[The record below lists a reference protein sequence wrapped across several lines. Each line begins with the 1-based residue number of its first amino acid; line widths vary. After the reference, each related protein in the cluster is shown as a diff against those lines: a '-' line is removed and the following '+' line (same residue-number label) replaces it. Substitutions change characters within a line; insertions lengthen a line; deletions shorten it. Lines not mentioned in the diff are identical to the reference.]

1 MAEAVRHDKTARQL
15 RLLSDA
21 LDSGRL
27 GPVRRLINTLAPAE
41 IGNLLESLPPAK
53 RVVVWGLVDPE
64 DDGEVLVHVG
74 DEVRESLLAD
84 MDADEIIA
92 AVEDLDID
100 DLADLVED
108 LPDTV
113 IDEVLKSMDRENRE
127 RLEQVLSYPEDTAGR
142 LMNPDVVTVRA
153 DVNVDVVLRYLR
165 LRGELPDHTDHLF
178 VVSRRHQYLGRLS
191 LASLVTHEDS
201 TPINRLIDD
210 EQPAIDVEESAEE
223 VARQF
228 SDHDWVSAPVVDDN
242 NILLGRITIDDVV
255 DIIREQ
261 AEHQALGA
269 AGLDE
274 DEDLF
279 SPVKRAVRGR
289 VVWLG
294 INLCTA
300 FLAATVIGQYELTL
314 QKIVALAVLMPIVAG
329 IGGNAA
335 VQVLTLMVRGLAL
348 GQVGPSNAKILLWK
362 EIRVALINGIL
373 IGGIVGVIAYFWFRS
388 PLLSLVITM
397 ALIINFCA
405 AATAGVLLPLLLK
418 RMNIDPAVAGTVVV
432 TAVTDVMGFFSFLGL
447 ATLILMHLGRCYATP
462 GQGGR
467 LERRARLWLHRT
479 AANLGGRWQDLL
491 PHPRLPAA
499 RPATGARR
507 TGQVHCPPPGR
518 RALARHTGDAGCTAI
533 TELKT
538 PCTKTSKA
546 SQSLHRSQRSDAY
559 GAGAGLRRAAGTGDS
574 TRATPV

>member
-27 GPVRRLINTLAPAE
+27 GPVRRLVNTLAPAE
-41 IGNLLESLPPAK
+41 IGNLLESLPPGK
-53 RVVVWGLVDPE
+53 REVVWGLVDPE

-74 DEVRESLLAD
+74 DEVRESLLAY
-84 MDADEIIA
+84 MDPDEIIA

-191 LASLVTHEDS
+191 LAALVTHEDS

-210 EQPAIDVEESAEE
+210 EQPAIDVGESAEE

-255 DIIREQ
+255 DIIRSQ

-274 DEDLF
+274 EEDLF
-279 SPVKRAVRGR
+279 SPIKRAVRGR

-300 FLAATVIGQYELTL
+300 FLAASVIGQFEVTL
-314 QKIVALAVLMPIVAG
+314 EKIVALAVLMPIVAG
-329 IGGNAA
+329 VGGNAA

-348 GQVGPSNAKILLWK
+348 GQVGPSNARILLWK
-362 EIRVALINGIL
+362 EMRVALINGTL
-373 IGGIVGVIAYFWFRS
+373 IGVVVGIIAFLWFHS
-388 PLLSLVITM
+388 MLLSVVITL

-405 AATAGVLLPLLLK
+405 AALAGVLLPLMLK
-418 RMNIDPAVAGTVVV
+418 RMNVDPAVAGTVVV

-447 ATLILMHLGRCYATP
+447 ATLIL
-462 GQGGR
+462 
-467 LERRARLWLHRT
+467 LH
-479 AANLGGRWQDLL
+479 
-491 PHPRLPAA
+491 
-499 RPATGARR
+499 
-507 TGQVHCPPPGR
+507 
-518 RALARHTGDAGCTAI
+518 
-533 TELKT
+533 
-538 PCTKTSKA
+538 
-546 SQSLHRSQRSDAY
+546 
-559 GAGAGLRRAAGTGDS
+559 
-574 TRATPV
+574 

>member
-27 GPVRRLINTLAPAE
+27 GPVRRLVNTLAPAE
-41 IGNLLESLPPAK
+41 IGNLLESLPPGK
-53 RVVVWGLVDPE
+53 REVVWGLVDPE

-74 DEVRESLLAD
+74 EEVRESLLAD
-84 MDADEIIA
+84 MDPDEIIA

-191 LASLVTHEDS
+191 LAALVTHEDN

-210 EQPAIDVEESAEE
+210 EQPAIDVGESAEE

-255 DIIREQ
+255 DIIRAQ

-274 DEDLF
+274 EEDLF
-279 SPVKRAVRGR
+279 SPIKRAVRGR

-300 FLAATVIGQYELTL
+300 FLAASVIGQFELTL
-314 QKIVALAVLMPIVAG
+314 QKVVALAVLMPIVAG
-329 IGGNAA
+329 VGGNAA
-335 VQVLTLMVRGLAL
+335 VQVLTLMVRGIAL
-348 GQVGPSNAKILLWK
+348 GQVGQSNARILLWK
-362 EIRVALINGIL
+362 EMRVALINGTL
-373 IGGIVGVIAYFWFRS
+373 IGTVVGLIAFVWFQS
-388 PLLSLVITM
+388 LLLSIVITL

-405 AATAGVLLPLLLK
+405 AALAGVLLPLLLK
-418 RMNIDPAVAGTVVV
+418 RMNVDPAVAGTVVV

-447 ATLILMHLGRCYATP
+447 ATLIL
-462 GQGGR
+462 
-467 LERRARLWLHRT
+467 LH
-479 AANLGGRWQDLL
+479 
-491 PHPRLPAA
+491 
-499 RPATGARR
+499 
-507 TGQVHCPPPGR
+507 
-518 RALARHTGDAGCTAI
+518 
-533 TELKT
+533 
-538 PCTKTSKA
+538 
-546 SQSLHRSQRSDAY
+546 
-559 GAGAGLRRAAGTGDS
+559 
-574 TRATPV
+574 

>member
-27 GPVRRLINTLAPAE
+27 GPVRRLVNTLSPAE
-41 IGNLLESLPPAK
+41 IGNLLESLPPGK

-74 DEVRESLLAD
+74 EEVRESLLAD
-84 MDADEIIA
+84 MDTDEIVA

-153 DVNVDVVLRYLR
+153 DTTIDVVLRYLR
-165 LRGELPDHTDHLF
+165 LRGELPEHTDHLY
-178 VVSRRHQYLGRLS
+178 VVSRRHQYLGRIA
-191 LASLVTHEDS
+191 LAALLTHEPG
-201 TPINRLIDD
+201 TAINKLIDD
-210 EQPAIDVEESAEE
+210 EQPAIDVGETAAE

-228 SDHDWVSAPVVDDN
+228 SDHDWISAPVVDDN

-261 AEHQALGA
+261 AEHQALSA

-279 SPVKRAVRGR
+279 SPVRRAFRR
-289 VVWLG
+289 RLIWLS

-300 FLAATVIGQYELTL
+300 FLAASVVGQFEDSIAKL
-314 QKIVALAVLMPIVAG
+314 VALAALMPIVAG
-329 IGGNAA
+329 MGGNAGT
-335 VQVLTLMVRGLAL
+335 QVLALMIRGLAL
-348 GQVGPSNAKILLWK
+348 GQIGASNVGVLLRK
-362 EIRVALINGIL
+362 ELMVALINGLVLGVGLGL
-373 IGGIVGVIAYFWFRS
+373 IVLAWFRQ
-388 PLLSLVITM
+388 PGLSLVIGA
-397 ALIINFCA
+397 ALTINLLTA
-405 AATAGVLLPLLLK
+405 AAGGVLVPITLK
-418 RMNIDPAVAGTVVV
+418 RLGFDPALAGGVMLT
-432 TAVTDVMGFFSFLGL
+432 TLTDVMGFLSFLGL
-447 ATLILMHLGRCYATP
+447 ATLILIH
-462 GQGGR
+462 
-467 LERRARLWLHRT
+467 
-479 AANLGGRWQDLL
+479 
-491 PHPRLPAA
+491 
-499 RPATGARR
+499 
-507 TGQVHCPPPGR
+507 
-518 RALARHTGDAGCTAI
+518 
-533 TELKT
+533 
-538 PCTKTSKA
+538 
-546 SQSLHRSQRSDAY
+546 
-559 GAGAGLRRAAGTGDS
+559 
-574 TRATPV
+574 